1 MNSPAISPKDLHD
14 HASLRDDRQI
24 PLRRVGIR
32 NLRYPITVRDPRH
45 GHQATVTEVLVAAD
59 LPAEAKGTHMSRF
72 VEVLNE
78 HHDEI
83 TIETLPAILRRLQQR
98 LESHA
103 VFLELDFPY
112 FVTKAAPVSGLES
125 LMDYQC
131 RFESSLRG
139 NEFDFVLGVRV
150 PVKSLC
156 PCSKA
161 ISDRGAHNQR
171 SILDVRVRS
180 TGLLWIE
187 DLIACVEACGSSPL
201 YALLKREDEKH
212 VTEHAYDNPRFV
224 EDLVREVILAV
235 SKLDVVR
242 SIEVEVDNQE
252 SIHNHSAFAEGT
264 WSR

>member
-1 MNSPAISPKDLHD
+1 MNAPNQTVLHD

-32 NLRYPITVRDPRH
+32 NLRYPITVLDPHR
-45 GHQATVTEVLVAAD
+45 GRQSTVADVLAAAD
-59 LPAEAKGTHMSRF
+59 LPPDTKGTHMSRF

-78 HHDEI
+78 HRAEI
-83 TIETLPAILRRLQQR
+83 TIETIPAILRRLQER
-98 LESHA
+98 LEAHA
-103 VFLELDFPY
+103 AFLELVFPY
-112 FVTKAAPVSGLES
+112 FITKAAPVSGLES

-131 RFESSLRG
+131 RFEASLRG
-139 NEFDFVLGVRV
+139 DDFDFVLGVQV

-171 SILDVRVRS
+171 SYLDVRVRS
-180 TGLLWIE
+180 SGLLWIE
-187 DLIACVEACGSSPL
+187 DLIACVETCGSSPL

-212 VTEHAYDNPRFV
+212 VTELAYDNPRFV

-235 SKLDVVR
+235 RKIDTVRTIDV
-242 SIEVEVDNQE
+242 SVDNQE
-252 SIHNHSAFAEGT
+252 SIHNHSAFAEAS